1 MLGPLRPALSGFVEQ
16 EWIVSQELDDRRERR
31 RTGLLSILLPVLE
44 AGSPYAQLLGGLF
57 LRQPEREPSSA
68 KMIA

>member
-1 MLGPLRPALSGFVEQ
+1 MGSYQPLSPDLGSRQ
-16 EWIVSQELDDRRERR
+16 RIVSEELDDRRDRR